1 MKKLASRLIQLTIA
15 MALALSLAPWAAA
28 QDDTVRQT
36 TADNARRLLA
46 SIYFDDWQEYGLPE
60 NAYAEND
67 FALGQQIPSYD
78 LVDGQLVPTEIFCFP
93 LYCQGQLSSLISS
106 FYAGDTLES
115 GIESA
120 GDIGGLLGSTRVFAF
135 VYAYDGFYLVK
146 SDGVFLVR
154 EYTPDQG
161 LSEITA
167 EGVDILLSQLISD
180 LSSADTDLTEL
191 EGIDMLIAELQT
203 PQQETPELTTVS
215 PVTAVNDDHSTAIV
229 LGVLLGIIALTA
241 AAVGIYSISNRS
253 KKS

>member
-60 NAYAEND
+60 NAYTENN

-78 LVDGQLVPTEIFCFP
+78 LVDGQLVSTEVFCFP

-120 GDIGGLLGSTRVFAF
+120 EDIGGLLGSTRAFAF
-135 VYAYDGFYLVK
+135 VYAYDGFYLAK

-167 EGVDILLSQLISD
+167 EGVDIQLSQLISD
-180 LSSADTDLTEL
+180 LSPVDTDLTEL
-191 EGIDMLIAELQT
+191 EGIDTLIAELQT
-203 PQQETPELTTVS
+203 PQEETPEPTTATS
-215 PVTAVNDDHSTAIV
+215 AEPIKRDHDAGTV
-229 LGVLLGIIALTA
+229 LGVLFGVIAVTA
-241 AAVGIYSISNRS
+241 VAIGVYAFMKKS
-253 KKS
+253 KK